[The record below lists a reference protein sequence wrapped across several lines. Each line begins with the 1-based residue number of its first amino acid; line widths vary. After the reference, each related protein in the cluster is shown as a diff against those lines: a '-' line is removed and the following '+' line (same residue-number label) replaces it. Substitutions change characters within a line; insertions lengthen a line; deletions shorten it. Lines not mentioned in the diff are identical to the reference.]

1 MKTFEI
7 EMSATTYRTFTIKAE
22 SLEDAEELAFYALDN
37 DEEVNSAWKDN
48 AKIESSELCQ

>member
-37 DEEVNSAWKDN
+37 DKEVSNAWKDN
-48 AKIESSELCQ
+48 AKIESSELL